1 MFFSEITVSFERE
14 KGVVTIYIQNS
25 KCRKPILIFD
35 THVSSVNNVYEI
47 VLFRI
52 LFSCI
57 NRQRKRK
64 LHLKGL
70 NQRDLFLS

>member
-1 MFFSEITVSFERE
+1 MFFSEITLYFERE
-14 KGVVTIYIQNS
+14 KGVITIYIQNS

-35 THVSSVNNVYEI
+35 THVSSINNVYEI

-57 NRQRKRK
+57 NRQRRTK
-64 LHLKGL
+64 LHLRGL
-70 NQRDLFLS
+70 NQIDLFLS